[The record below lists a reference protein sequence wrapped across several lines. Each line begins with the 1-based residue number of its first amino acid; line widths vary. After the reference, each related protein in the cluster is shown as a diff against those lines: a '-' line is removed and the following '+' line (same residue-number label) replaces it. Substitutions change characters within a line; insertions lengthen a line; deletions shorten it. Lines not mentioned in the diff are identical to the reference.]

1 MPLSSPVVENSY
13 LFLQFFV
20 AEKLGMTLADLRQKM
35 SVKELYG
42 WNAYFDLKGEQ
53 EEKAYEDAKRQAQ
66 VSKVR

>member
-1 MPLSSPVVENSY
+1 
-13 LFLQFFV
+13 LQFFV

-42 WNAYFDLKGEQ
+42 WNAYFDLKAEQ

>member
-1 MPLSSPVVENSY
+1 MPEKAHLKENSY

-42 WNAYFDLKGEQ
+42 WNAYFDLKAEQ

>member
-1 MPLSSPVVENSY
+1 
-13 LFLQFFV
+13 
-20 AEKLGMTLADLRQKM
+20 MTLADLRQKM